1 MDLFY
6 WIGGLLFIG
15 LGIFRLV
22 HPEEFAD
29 DDTYRRFII
38 DFKPFKNNIQF
49 ERFGG
54 ILHVFLGVLLIFLS
68 FIK

>member
-1 MDLFY
+1 MDIVY
-6 WIGGLLFIG
+6 WLTGLLLIG
-15 LGIFRLV
+15 IGIFRLV

-29 DDTYRRFII
+29 DETYRQFII

-54 ILHVFLGVLLIFLS
+54 ILHIFIGVILIILAIIF
-68 FIK
+68 